1 MGVALPVTAKIPPTI
16 AVVVEEDFI
25 LQTLVSLI
33 GKGGGRE
40 D

>member
-1 MGVALPVTAKIPPTI
+1 MGVALPVAAKIPQTI

-25 LQTLVSLI
+25 LQTIVSLI